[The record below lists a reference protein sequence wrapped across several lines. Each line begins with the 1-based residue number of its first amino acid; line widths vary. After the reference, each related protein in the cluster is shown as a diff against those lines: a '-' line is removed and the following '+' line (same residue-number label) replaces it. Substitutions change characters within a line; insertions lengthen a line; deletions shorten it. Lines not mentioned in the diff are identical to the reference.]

1 MRGSLRRATKATTG
15 KPMTIRRRGRGSH
28 RRRGR
33 GSHSVFRVLLVD
45 HVGELAQVG
54 IQGGKQPSEG
64 VPTHI
69 KSSCLG
75 VGDVRLACACPSRD
89 FLLRKPGLNTQCA
102 ERSSKDEPVFVS
114 VGHVS
119 GRSIVRKSQIG
130 TCQVRR
136 VRLVCRQHKIVA
148 PALLE
153 QPGAVAPRVQ
163 ASRRAGHA
171 TNLGAGLP
179 RQERISRRLRPRRN
193 RR

>member
-1 MRGSLRRATKATTG
+1 VRGSLRRATKATTS
-15 KPMTIRRRGRGSH
+15 KPMTV

-45 HVGELAQVG
+45 HVGELAEVG

-69 KSSCLG
+69 KSPCLG

-102 ERSSKDEPVFVS
+102 ERSSKDEPVFVG

-136 VRLVCRQHKIVA
+136 VRVVCRQHKIVA

-163 ASRRAGHA
+163 ASRCAGHA
-171 TNLGAGLP
+171 TNVWIVASSP
-179 RQERISRRLRPRRN
+179 RVDLTAPSRIP
-193 RR
+193 